1 MYFEEF
7 LRLLVEQGS
16 RSGESTRLPPNWPGF
31 KSWRQRHMWVE
42 FVVGSLL
49 CSERFFLG
57 YPGFS
62 LSSKT
67 NTSKFYFNLE
77 RTDTFKRGVKK
88 ITTIYNYFE

>member
-1 MYFEEF
+1 MYFEKF
-7 LRLLVEQGS
+7 WRLFVKQGW

-42 FVVGSLL
+42 FVVASLS
-49 CSERFFLG
+49 CSERIFLG

-67 NTSKFYFNLE
+67 NTSKFQFNLE
-77 RTDTFKRGVKK
+77 WTDIFKRGGKQ
-88 ITTIYNYFE
+88 ITTIYNYLG